1 MTQIRQFF
9 CDYCNPG
16 RVETGNEEK
25 SYVAVDGD
33 EFPTGWWEVP
43 GKGAGRG
50 HVGHACPDC
59 VLHGRMDGA
68 GVTVMDDI
76 RQRRDAQ
83 TRAMVDGM
91 DDGPE

>member
-1 MTQIRQFF
+1 MTEIRHFF
-9 CDYCNPG
+9 CDYCNPQ
-16 RVETGNEEK
+16 RDAATAPTDSTAFAAVEGN
-25 SYVAVDGD
+25 

-59 VLHGRMDGA
+59 VLHGRLDGA

-76 RQRRDAQ
+76 RARRSAQ
-83 TRAMVDGM
+83 TLQMVDEV
-91 DDGPE
+91 PE